1 MLKLK
6 IVNRCMPTL
15 YIVATPIG
23 NLEDMTMRAARILS
37 EVDFILCE
45 DTRVT
50 KVLLNHYKIDTPLIS
65 YHQHSTLQK
74 VEQILALLEEDKNL
88 ALVTDAGT
96 PGISDPGGKLVQA
109 VLERFGDD
117 IRIESVP
124 GASAVTAALSISGI
138 AADKFIFLG
147 FPPHKKG
154 RQTFLRKILASEY
167 PVVVYESKHRIIKFL
182 EELELLSNNQFT
194 EDEESDEETSN
205 SKLQITKKSKIQNP
219 KAKSIHLTSVVVCR
233 ELSKMYETVYRGE
246 LKNIIERIKNGKDD
260 QKGEF
265 VVIIGK

>member
-1 MLKLK
+1 
-6 IVNRCMPTL
+6 MPTL

-23 NLEDMTMRAARILS
+23 NLEDISLRALRILS

-50 KVLLNHYKIDTPLIS
+50 GKLLSHYKIKTSTIS
-65 YHQHSTLQK
+65 FHQHSDSNK
-74 VEQILALLEEDKNL
+74 MNEIIRLLSEGKNL

-109 VLERFGDD
+109 VIDNFGDD
-117 IRIESVP
+117 VKIESVP
-124 GASAVTAALSISGI
+124 GPSAVTAALSISGVPT
-138 AADKFIFLG
+138 DKFIFMG

-154 RQTFLRKILASEY
+154 RQTFIKKIIQSEF

-182 EELELLSNNQFT
+182 EELDNLAEANTNLS
-194 EDEESDEETSN
+194 EDEEKEEKRN
-205 SKLQITKKSKIQNP
+205 INF
-219 KAKSIHLTSVVVCR
+219 TSVVVCR
-233 ELSKMYETVYRGE
+233 EISKMHETVYRGD
-246 LKNIIERIKNGKDD
+246 LKSIIEKIKNNKDD
-260 QKGEF
+260 QRGEF

>member
-1 MLKLK
+1 MS
-6 IVNRCMPTL
+6 IL

-23 NLEDMTMRAARILS
+23 NLEDISLRALRVLG

-50 KVLLNHYKIDTPLIS
+50 GKLLAHFKIKTPTIS
-65 YHQHSTLQK
+65 FHQHSDLK
-74 VEQILALLEEDKNL
+74 KIDYVLSLLEGGKDL

-109 VLERFGDD
+109 AIEKFGDE
-117 IRIESVP
+117 IKVESVP
-124 GASAVTAALSISGI
+124 GPSAVTAALSISGI
-138 AADKFIFLG
+138 PTDKFVFMG

-154 RQTFLRKILASEY
+154 RQTFLAKILESEW

-182 EELELLSNNQFT
+182 EELDYINQ
-194 EDEESDEETSN
+194 
-205 SKLQITKKSKIQNP
+205 QIDKIKEINPKSQTPNPKQIPNPKSKKSKTDAVRKKVQ
-219 KAKSIHLTSVVVCR
+219 SVVVCR
-233 ELSKMYETVYRGE
+233 ELSKMHETVYRGE
-246 LKNIIERIKNGKDD
+246 LKSIIEKIKSDPNA